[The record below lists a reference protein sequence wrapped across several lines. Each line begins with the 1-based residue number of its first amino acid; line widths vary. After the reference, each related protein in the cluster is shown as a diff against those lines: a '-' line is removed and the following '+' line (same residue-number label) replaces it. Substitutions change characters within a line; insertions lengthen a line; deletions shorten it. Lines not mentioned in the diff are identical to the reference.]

1 MNADNSTISNILEG
15 KKHIHFIGIGGSGMY
30 PIAQILRA
38 KGYEV
43 WGSDN
48 NETETLQAVRN
59 MGCKV
64 FLGQRAENIEG
75 ADLIIYT
82 SAILPDNPELVAAK
96 ESGIPVLERADMLGL
111 VSSWYSNAICVCGT
125 HGKTTATSMITQIF
139 MEAGEDISCVIGGKL
154 KAIGGGSGRAGS
166 SDTFIC
172 ESCEFQ
178 DHYLKLFPDTV
189 VILNVDADHLDYFGS
204 LDNIKK
210 SFRRFADMA
219 TKELIANGDDENTM
233 ESINGLDKK
242 VVTFGLLDKNDYYAE
257 SISNQGISTSFEV
270 YKGGAKLGDITMSV
284 AGRHNVL
291 NALAAIAA
299 ADINGVEFGII
310 KKAMSKFTG
319 AGRRFEIIAQTN
331 GITVVDDYAHHPA
344 ELEAVLTEAR
354 SLGFKRVWA
363 VFQPFTYSRTKILF
377 DDFARVLQIADKV
390 VLTDIMG
397 SREKNTFGIYTRD
410 LAAKIPD
417 CIFFDCDNEIADA
430 QTAKRKEENFDE
442 IAELLQKELQ
452 DGDIVITLGCGDA
465 YKIAKKLSWLLQ
477 QKG

>member
-1 MNADNSTISNILEG
+1 MREDNSIDKNILVG

-43 WGSDN
+43 YGSDN

-64 FLGQRAENIEG
+64 FMEQRAENIEG
-75 ADLIIYT
+75 ADLIVYT
-82 SAILPDNPELVAAK
+82 SAVLPDNPELVAAR
-96 ESGIPVLERADMLGL
+96 ESGAPVLERAQLLGL

-139 MEAGEDISCVIGGKL
+139 MESGEDISCVIGGKL

-178 DHYLKLFPDTV
+178 DHFLKLYPDTV
-189 VILNVDADHLDYFGS
+189 VILNVDADHLDYFKN

-210 SFRRFADMA
+210 SFREFAGMA
-219 TKELIANGDDENTM
+219 SKCLIVNGDDENTM
-233 ESINGLDKK
+233 ESVNGLDKSII
-242 VVTFGLLDKNDYYAE
+242 TFGFSHSNDYYSE
-257 SISNQGISTSFEV
+257 IVTTQGISTTFRV
-270 YKGGAKLGDITMSV
+270 YKNDTLLGEVTMNV

-291 NALAAIAA
+291 NATAAIAA
-299 ADINGVEFGII
+299 ADINGISIDII
-310 KKAMSKFTG
+310 KNAMSKFSG
-319 AGRRFEIIAQTN
+319 AGRRFEIIAQTK

-344 ELEAVLTEAR
+344 ELEAVLSEAKT
-354 SLGFKRVWA
+354 LGFKRVWA
-363 VFQPFTYSRTKILF
+363 VFQPFTYSRTQILF

-410 LAAKIPD
+410 LASAIPG
-417 CIFFDCDNEIADA
+417 CIFFDCDNETADA
-430 QTAKRKEENFDE
+430 QTAQRKEENFDE
-442 IAELLQKELQ
+442 IAQYLLKEVG

-465 YKIAKKLSWLLQ
+465 YKIAKKFSRLLE
-477 QKG
+477 G